1 MSKVVVIG
9 AGSWGAAI
17 AAALVRAGQNVAVLA
32 RRAAQVEALAAGRCL
47 RLPNNAAIA
56 PIKATL
62 DPAVIDQASLIFVA
76 VPVAANAGS
85 FDLIAT
91 RQKNKPASAIV
102 LCAKGITVTTGGD
115 ATLLTDLAKQHLP
128 THPLAVFS
136 GPSFA
141 DEVFSGLP
149 AALVAATTDSVVAN
163 RVQTSFDGSNLRVY
177 TNDDPIGV
185 ALAGAM
191 KNVIAIAAGCAV
203 GAGYGDNAKAAILTR
218 GIAEIARFAVL
229 MGGRPETVFGLA
241 GVGDLALTCAGPH
254 SRNMAFGISLG
265 SGEKPSPALA
275 EGSRTVGHLARLAA
289 DQKIDLPLTNAVDRL
304 INHGHD
310 LHEIV
315 AGLLARRAGIE

>member
-1 MSKVVVIG
+1 M
-9 AGSWGAAI
+9 
-17 AAALVRAGQNVAVLA
+17 
-32 RRAAQVEALAAGRCL
+32 
-47 RLPNNAAIA
+47 
-56 PIKATL
+56 
-62 DPAVIDQASLIFVA
+62 
-76 VPVAANAGS
+76 
-85 FDLIAT
+85 
-91 RQKNKPASAIV
+91 
-102 LCAKGITVTTGGD
+102 
-115 ATLLTDLAKQHLP
+115 LTDLAKQHLP

-229 MGGRPETVFGLA
+229 MGGRQTVFGLA

-254 SRNMAFGISLG
+254 SRNMAFGTPG
-265 SGEKPSPALA
+265 SGESRHQPWPKEAAQLAIWPALQ
-275 EGSRTVGHLARLAA
+275 RT
-289 DQKIDLPLTNAVDRL
+289 KKL
-304 INHGHD
+304 ICH
-310 LHEIV
+310 
-315 AGLLARRAGIE
+315 